1 MASPIEFDTHS
12 EESMQALRLILAAWD
27 EGEETG
33 VAPQMM
39 AYAALFTALSDLI
52 DLYGEDAV
60 AALARGLEKR
70 VRKGEFTMVYTR
82 N

>member
-1 MASPIEFDTHS
+1 VATPIEFDTQS
-12 EESMQALRLILAAWD
+12 EESLQALRLILAAWD

-33 VAPQMM
+33 VTPQMM

-52 DLYGEDAV
+52 DIYGEDAV

-70 VRKGEFTMVYTR
+70 VRMGEFTMVYTR
-82 N
+82 Q